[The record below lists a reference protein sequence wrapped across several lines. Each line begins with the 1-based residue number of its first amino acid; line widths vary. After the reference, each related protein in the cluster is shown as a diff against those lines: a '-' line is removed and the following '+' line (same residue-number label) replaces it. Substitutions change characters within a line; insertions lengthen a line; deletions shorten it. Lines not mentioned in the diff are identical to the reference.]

1 MTAATANAQIT
12 PQSSA
17 GTLVTPQAPDPGR
30 SGQMI
35 LLPQGGQGV
44 TFGGTPNSQMIGT
57 PSGAAI
63 MVHNGNGTS
72 SVIAPGKPGGAVVT
86 PH

>member
-1 MTAATANAQIT
+1 
-12 PQSSA
+12 
-17 GTLVTPQAPDPGR
+17 
-30 SGQMI
+30 MI

-63 MVHNGNGTS
+63 MVSNGNGTS

>member
-1 MTAATANAQIT
+1 M
-12 PQSSA
+12 
-17 GTLVTPQAPDPGR
+17 VTPYAQDPGR

-57 PSGAAI
+57 PGGAAI
-63 MVHNGNGTS
+63 MVPNSNGTS
-72 SVIAPGKPGGAVVT
+72 TVIAPGMPSGTIAS